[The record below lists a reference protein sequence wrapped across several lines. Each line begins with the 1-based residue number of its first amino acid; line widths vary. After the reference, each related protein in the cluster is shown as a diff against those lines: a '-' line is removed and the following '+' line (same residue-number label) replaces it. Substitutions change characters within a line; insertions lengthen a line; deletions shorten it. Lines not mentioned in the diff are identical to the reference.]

1 MTKLVIAG
9 AFYYDEEDDMIIV
22 PHYTGEYS
30 IVDCDR
36 YVNMKILKEMYN
48 DRYIKQVKDN
58 PIELRDKKYY
68 DAEYSP
74 ISIRDTW
81 ELLSDLSKL
90 RHQEEN
96 YDFD

>member
-1 MTKLVIAG
+1 MSKLVIAG
-9 AFYYDEEDDMIIV
+9 AFYYDEEDDIILI

-36 YVNMKILKEMYN
+36 YVTMSNLKERY
-48 DRYIKQVKDN
+48 DKSYIKNVKDN
-58 PIELRDKKYY
+58 PIELRGKKYY

-74 ISIRDTW
+74 QTVEDW

-96 YDFD
+96 YNFD

>member
-1 MTKLVIAG
+1 M
-9 AFYYDEEDDMIIV
+9 
-22 PHYTGEYS
+22 
-30 IVDCDR
+30 
-36 YVNMKILKEMYN
+36 NNLKERYN
-48 DRYIKQVKDN
+48 KSYIKEVKDN

-74 ISIRDTW
+74 QQVGDW

-90 RHQEEN
+90 RHQEES